1 MLIRRLYTAFIVSVL
16 IFYSLDAQTFGFK
29 PDGSNYYKSVSEATD
44 GTIQIL
50 VEDDDGVAG
59 FSINF
64 QLHIDYT
71 NVSTSNYKDGGSGN
85 GHRDWNP
92 SGVSW
97 TSTNTTTHPVTGGYL
112 NSSWN
117 SGRILSNFSFFIF
130 RRRHDLYNYSANF

>member
-1 MLIRRLYTAFIVSVL
+1 MLIRRLYIAFIVSVL

-71 NVSTSNYKDGGSGN
+71 NNVSTSNYTEGGSGS
-85 GHRDWNP
+85 GYWRDWNQI
-92 SGVSW
+92 
-97 TSTNTTTHPVTGGYL
+97 
-112 NSSWN
+112 
-117 SGRILSNFSFFIF
+117 GRA
-130 RRRHDLYNYSANF
+130 HV

>member
-1 MLIRRLYTAFIVSVL
+1 MLIRRLYIAFIVSGL

-71 NVSTSNYKDGGSGN
+71 TNVSTSNYGKIMVLGTVIGEIGTLMGCH
-85 GHRDWNP
+85 GHLQILLLIQLLAATLILLGTVVVDIIK
-92 SGVSW
+92 SLFF
-97 TSTNTTTHPVTGGYL
+97 HPPL
-112 NSSWN
+112 E
-117 SGRILSNFSFFIF
+117 I
-130 RRRHDLYNYSANF
+130 